1 MRVYGTNQHGF
12 HCHRSVG
19 VTFVGV
25 SNTRIAGSVGTFCP
39 PLKQPLLGF
48 HRKMLFFLGTFFLHG
63 LAWLAV
69 SLATPF
75 QSPWSAPSRRLDLQT
90 MYFFRPKFQ
99 SFFSLMVVHFPLSHP
114 SDFMYFQFFMTFN
127 LHLMDLGTRHTYPS
141 AGWML
146 A

>member
-1 MRVYGTNQHGF
+1 MEVII
-12 HCHRSVG
+12 
-19 VTFVGV
+19 VGV
-25 SNTRIAGSVGTFCP
+25 SDARIAGSVGTFCP

-48 HRKMLFFLGTFFLHG
+48 HRKTLLFLGTFFLHG

-69 SLATPF
+69 PLTTPF
-75 QSPWSAPSRRLDLQT
+75 QFPWPDPSRRLDRQT

-99 SFFSLMVVHFPLSHP
+99 SFFSLIVVHFPLSHP

-127 LHLMDLGTRHTYPS
+127 LHLKDSGTRHIHPS

>member
-1 MRVYGTNQHGF
+1 MEII
-12 HCHRSVG
+12 
-19 VTFVGV
+19 FVGV
-25 SNTRIAGSVGTFCP
+25 SDTHIEGSVGTFYP

-48 HRKMLFFLGTFFLHG
+48 HRKMLLFLGTFFLHG

-75 QSPWSAPSRRLDLQT
+75 QSPWPAPSRGLDLQT
-90 MYFFRPKFQ
+90 RYFFRPKFR
-99 SFFSLMVVHFPLSHP
+99 SFFSLIVVHFPLSHP

-127 LHLMDLGTRHTYPS
+127 LHLKDLGTRHTDAS